1 MARLKEESERFKSS
15 LHERFAAADDRAR
28 EMGKMQRDLF
38 DVQANAVPL
47 QYEKEKL
54 VREKDALE
62 KQNKWLD
69 EELQA
74 KAAELRDLKHLQ
86 AQQVADLQARLDEAE
101 ARGSASD
108 AAAARLEQRLSEKSV
123 ALEQAS
129 AELRDE
135 RSRGAGAVANFEAQ
149 VSAERKSGR
158 LADELKQLAELAL
171 GEREKDLAELRKT
184 QEEFEAK
191 WAEER
196 EALGREV
203 ESRKAEALASLEA
216 KPKQVDD
223 LTAQLEKCQSDLAQH
238 TTLAASAAAAAA
250 AAPTAS
256 AFASSSS
263 SSSSSVSA
271 LTPGGINTAAGL
283 SVMEIFKQ
291 LQDKDAELRSERSE
305 RKRLELNLDSILK
318 ELERKAPILEGQRRD
333 YKRALVAHN
342 KLSEKLEEVL
352 KEEKR
357 LKEEASAADAAKD
370 EADKENRMLKQQNAD
385 LSRQVQ
391 HLLKSQVD
399 RSLSTPGRAGGFK
412 GPSRTPQTPS
422 AASGSGSGS
431 SPTSLS
437 AHGVI
442 TEKLVTMTDIED
454 MQRNNQALIATV
466 RTLTDELEKKG
477 TLAAQGEVLAL
488 VVVVLGPT
496 EARS

>member
-15 LHERFAAADDRAR
+15 LHERFAAADDQASK
-28 EMGKMQRDLF
+28 MGKMQRDLF

-54 VREKDALE
+54 VREKGALE

-216 KPKQVDD
+216 KQKQQKAM
-223 LTAQLEKCQSDLAQH
+223 LSAL
-238 TTLAASAAAAAA
+238 LAADEVCRHICASRISARTRVRNHRPIVATSMVSTSH
-250 AAPTAS
+250 PFFTGRCIRLGQVHRLVYHRGQGRKL
-256 AFASSSS
+256 
-263 SSSSSVSA
+263 SSVR
-271 LTPGGINTAAGL
+271 
-283 SVMEIFKQ
+283 
-291 LQDKDAELRSERSE
+291 D
-305 RKRLELNLDSILK
+305 
-318 ELERKAPILEGQRRD
+318 APIASDRRGRKHPD
-333 YKRALVAHN
+333 ALCGA
-342 KLSEKLEEVL
+342 
-352 KEEKR
+352 
-357 LKEEASAADAAKD
+357 
-370 EADKENRMLKQQNAD
+370 
-385 LSRQVQ
+385 
-391 HLLKSQVD
+391 
-399 RSLSTPGRAGGFK
+399 
-412 GPSRTPQTPS
+412 
-422 AASGSGSGS
+422 
-431 SPTSLS
+431 
-437 AHGVI
+437 
-442 TEKLVTMTDIED
+442 
-454 MQRNNQALIATV
+454 
-466 RTLTDELEKKG
+466 
-477 TLAAQGEVLAL
+477 
-488 VVVVLGPT
+488 
-496 EARS
+496 